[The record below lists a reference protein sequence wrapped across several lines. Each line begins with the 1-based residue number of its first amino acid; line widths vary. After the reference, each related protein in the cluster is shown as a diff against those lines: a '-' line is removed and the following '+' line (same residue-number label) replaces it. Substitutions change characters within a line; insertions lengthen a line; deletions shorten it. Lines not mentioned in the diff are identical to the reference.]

1 MVDDDDHGGKHAGIL
16 KRSSPS
22 STNISTKDLQKEE
35 DIAYKERFTK
45 LESSIKSI
53 QMIYHNNGNTRTKNE
68 TNKSDISNS
77 SVGNDTN
84 GYKEMKENNCNTTD
98 RHNNDSNNNYDNN
111 NSNNDNNN
119 NNNNDNS
126 NDNNNIKKEETDL
139 KVGIKPNKEINISS
153 NILDLARENLNI
165 INSTNNSKSNNCSS
179 NEMNLIYSNTIYISN
194 ENSRRK
200 KSSKDLGPLE
210 STTTTAPTSVQKDDV
225 DNNDSK
231 IIFDRQSYQNNSN
244 SKISRIEEWQVPLIA
259 VSTAY
264 LNEPITK
271 LDDYRKLSSSRNMVR
286 ENTISIDETKMKP
299 SSFKN
304 CRIKIPSSICTIN

>member
-1 MVDDDDHGGKHAGIL
+1 M
-16 KRSSPS
+16 
-22 STNISTKDLQKEE
+22 
-35 DIAYKERFTK
+35 
-45 LESSIKSI
+45 
-53 QMIYHNNGNTRTKNE
+53 
-68 TNKSDISNS
+68 
-77 SVGNDTN
+77 
-84 GYKEMKENNCNTTD
+84 
-98 RHNNDSNNNYDNN
+98 
-111 NSNNDNNN
+111 
-119 NNNNDNS
+119 
-126 NDNNNIKKEETDL
+126 
-139 KVGIKPNKEINISS
+139 GIKPNKEINISS

-200 KSSKDLGPLE
+200 KSSKDLGPVE

-271 LDDYRKLSSSRNMVR
+271 LDDYRKFSSSRNMVR
-286 ENTISIDETKMKP
+286 ENTISIDETKLKP